1 MKYFTEDIINCEELY
16 RTAKCFDLFE
26 KITARRE
33 KNFRKYLEDYEDL
46 PFGLTADADINE
58 ILGILKK
65 KHEEYCIIFDNARE
79 ECLKILP
86 EEAAEMLFDK
96 DEEEEFSFTIERDH
110 KAGEIKLL
118 PGVSPFFV
126 QTAIVLKNAE
136 VLYGW
141 LPDVGYTVT
150 RIEVSEE
157 NNVKIMRAFM
167 QNDDRSYECHVS
179 FSEAEIRTD
188 IYRIEPEIL
197 LLASPRTWDYVFQ
210 FALGILEKNSMT
222 EEYLNSKEKKLVP
235 LSEVLA
241 GFQQGKNLIPEFVEE
256 IDKLGLKKE
265 AEGLKKQ
272 RRLSDGKYEPLFE
285 KISKLYED
293 SQSAY
298 PKEGDGDS
306 AKNLR
311 KEITDILKSKG
322 YEGEFP
328 EFHKEIEGKF
338 CMVFANIN
346 KYTME
351 SSAVFMFV
359 KSDAPKNKYGVLF
372 GSKGRYATEYYDL
385 EEECSSLEET
395 IEIIDRFLSEEPLS
409 KEEKIHIID
418 TEKVPGR
425 FGMVKVFG
433 IISLIIGFLVTA
445 ALGILL
451 YGVTVLFTGSAEI
464 FREIFLSKFWIFFL
478 ISSLIPFGYFMV
490 KTVLR

>member
-26 KITARRE
+26 KITVRRE
-33 KNFRKYLEDYEDL
+33 KNFRKCLEDYEDL

-96 DEEEEFSFTIERDH
+96 NNEDKFPFTIKRDH
-110 KAGEIKLL
+110 KTGEIKLL
-118 PGVSPFFV
+118 PVTEPSCV
-126 QTAIVLKNAE
+126 KTAIVLKNAE

-141 LPDVGYTVT
+141 LPDNGYFTAH
-150 RIEVSEE
+150 IEVSEE
-157 NNVKIMRAFM
+157 NGVKIMRALIR
-167 QNDDRSYECHVS
+167 NEERLYECHVS
-179 FSEAEIRTD
+179 FSDAEVRTD
-188 IYRIEPEIL
+188 IYRIESETSM
-197 LLASPRTWDYVFQ
+197 LACPKAWDYVFL
-210 FALGILEKNSMT
+210 FASEIIEKNSIS
-222 EEYLNSKEKKLVP
+222 EEYLNGKEKKLLL
-235 LSEVLA
+235 LSEVMAELE
-241 GFQQGKNLIPEFVEE
+241 QGKNVISEFVGEL
-256 IDKLGLKKE
+256 DKLGLKKE
-265 AEGLKKQ
+265 AEGLKKP
-272 RRLSDGKYEPLFE
+272 RRLSDDKYKPLFE

-293 SQSAY
+293 SQQSY
-298 PKEGDGDS
+298 PKEEEPER
-306 AKNLR
+306 AKSIR
-311 KEITDILKSKG
+311 KEITGILKSKG

-328 EFHKEIEGKF
+328 EFHKEINNKF
-338 CMVFANIN
+338 CTVFANEN
-346 KYTME
+346 RHCME
-351 SSAVFMFV
+351 ANICFMFV

-385 EEECSSLEET
+385 EEEGSSLEET
-395 IEIIDRFLSEEPLS
+395 IEIIDKFLSEEPLT

-418 TEKVPGR
+418 TAKVPGR
-425 FGMVKVFG
+425 FGMIKVFG

-490 KTVLR
+490 KTISR

>member
-1 MKYFTEDIINCEELY
+1 MKYFTEDVMKCEDLY
-16 RTAKCFDLFE
+16 YMAEGCNLFE
-26 KITARRE
+26 KITDKRAKEFRE
-33 KNFRKYLEDYEDL
+33 DLESFEEL
-46 PFGLTADADINE
+46 PFGLTVDADINE
-58 ILGILKK
+58 ILEILKK
-65 KHEEYCIIFDNARE
+65 RHEEYGAIFEKAKE
-79 ECLKILP
+79 ECLKIIP
-86 EEAAEMLFDK
+86 EDAAEMLFDK

-256 IDKLGLKKE
+256 IDKLGLKTE
-265 AEGLKKQ
+265 AEGLKKLRQ
-272 RRLSDGKYEPLFE
+272 LSDGKYEPLFE

-338 CMVFANIN
+338 CTVFANIN

-359 KSDAPKNKYGVLF
+359 KSDIPKNKYGVLF
-372 GSKGRYATEYYDL
+372 EAKGRYATEYYVL
-385 EEECSSLEET
+385 EEESLPLEEI
-395 IEIIDRFLSEEPLS
+395 IEIIDKSLSEEPLS

-418 TEKVPGR
+418 TEKVPDR
-425 FGMVKVFG
+425 FVMARAFS
-433 IISLIIGFLVTA
+433 IISLIIGFFVTVV
-445 ALGILL
+445 LGILFC
-451 YGVTVLFTGSAEI
+451 GVSVLFTGSLEV
-464 FREIFLSKFWIFFL
+464 FNEIFLSKFWIYL
-478 ISSLIPFGYFMV
+478 LVSSLIPFGYLMI
-490 KTVLR
+490 KTISR